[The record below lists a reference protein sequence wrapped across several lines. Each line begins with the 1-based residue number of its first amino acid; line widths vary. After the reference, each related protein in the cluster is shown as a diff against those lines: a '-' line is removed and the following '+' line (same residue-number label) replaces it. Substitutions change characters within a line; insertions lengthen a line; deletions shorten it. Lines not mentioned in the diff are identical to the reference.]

1 MELNELHQKMKN
13 CFQTS
18 NINMLE
24 HGLMVNRYYNKLLKG
39 SPELLEHFSGS
50 EKDLNLLL
58 SFQHDEILMRHYHI
72 YHDCGKSFSQIIDQS
87 GKKHYPDHANKSCE
101 IHNIYFDCFIANEL
115 IKYDM
120 IFHTLKSENLSAW
133 LLENK
138 YKKYL
143 IASLYLTAW
152 AEIFANSSMFGG
164 EQSDSFKIKR
174 KKLNSVFKKIKIYL
188 EPETCLIS
196 TC

>member
-24 HGLMVNRYYNKLLKG
+24 HGLMVNKYYNKLLKA

-50 EKDLNLLL
+50 QEDLNLLL
-58 SFQHDEILMRHYHI
+58 SFQYDEILMRHYHI
-72 YHDCGKSFSQIIDQS
+72 YHDCGKPFSQITDEN
-87 GKKHYPDHANKSCE
+87 GKNHYPEHASKSCE
-101 IHNIYFDCFIANEL
+101 IHGIYFDCDIANEL

-120 IFHTLKSENLSAW
+120 LFHTLKSEELSAW
-133 LLENK
+133 FIENK
-138 YKKYL
+138 EKKHL

-164 EQSDSFKIKR
+164 VQSDSFKIKR
-174 KKLNSVFKKIKIYL
+174 KKLNSAFKKIKVYL
-188 EPETCLIS
+188 EQETLIS
-196 TC
+196 TF